1 VAIASPREAARR
13 AGFVAARVPGAGDV
27 VKALRGDGVFVDSR
41 GDLLRLGPAPYLTDE
56 ELDHGLARVVA
67 RVHGR

>member
-1 VAIASPREAARR
+1 
-13 AGFVAARVPGAGDV
+13 V
-27 VKALRGDGVFVDSR
+27 VKALRADGVFVDSR